1 MDAASTRPGVEAGK
15 SALETGALGCV
26 LGQRSWWP
34 GPQRAVGGSK
44 EDADGDGWP
53 VTFSGTW
60 EAGRSKLWF
69 SKKTRALCT
78 RLLGVRGGEGEGEA
92 EGGGKEAAWCP
103 RPTAR
108 HLTPAQL

>member
-1 MDAASTRPGVEAGK
+1 MDAASTRPRVKAGK

-34 GPQRAVGGSK
+34 GPQRAVGGRK

-69 SKKTRALCT
+69 SKKTGLSAQGCW
-78 RLLGVRGGEGEGEA
+78 GGGEGRERGRQKEEGRRQLGA
-92 EGGGKEAAWCP
+92 LDP
-103 RPTAR
+103 RPGT
-108 HLTPAQL
+108 